1 MDLNQLLHR
10 HQVVLMLQERAAN
23 AEQRQ
28 AYRQFA
34 RDYSV
39 QIQMKRTKS
48 GAPDAVCGFP
58 T

>member
-23 AEQRQ
+23 EKERR
-28 AYRQFA
+28 AYRQFV

-39 QIQMKRTKS
+39 QIQITRMEA
-48 GAPDAVCGFP
+48 GAADAVSGFP

>member
-10 HQVVLMLQERAAN
+10 QQVSLMRADRSAGEEERRAHS
-23 AEQRQ
+23 
-28 AYRQFA
+28 QFA

-39 QIQMKRTKS
+39 QIKMVRDRL
-48 GAPDAVCGFP
+48 GAAEAVCGFP

>member
-10 HQVVLMLQERAAN
+10 HQIALMLQESAGNDEERRA
-23 AEQRQ
+23 
-28 AYRQFA
+28 YSQFA

-39 QIQMKRTKS
+39 RIQMARTKG